1 MMWIVP
7 RVRLNSLR
15 TMWTGPRTGYVDKGA
30 RPQRQGVLKG
40 SRIRR
45 LGITVLLMQ
54 PYLKIP
60 SNTYKRSRACHPST
74 KAKYGW
80 FPVCSPSFLGWR
92 LFFVV
97 MSPETFFFFDTN
109 DRIVVILQ
117 FSNFLLYINDRNN
130 SSALWDQWRRLVM
143 KLKSAIIKDKNK
155 VLQFTYVR
163 ILTSWRC
170 TILCCFF
177 INCDWIN

>member
-1 MMWIVP
+1 MVWIVP

-45 LGITVLLMQ
+45 LGTTVLLMQ

-80 FPVCSPSFLGWR
+80 FPVCSLSFFGWR

-97 MSPETFFFFDTN
+97 MSPETFFFDTN
-109 DRIVVILQ
+109 DRILVILQ

-155 VLQFTYVR
+155 HPDR
-163 ILTSWRC
+163 A
-170 TILCCFF
+170 
-177 INCDWIN
+177 